1 MSEVTLLLS
10 LTSKSYL
17 GTFCFWWE
25 FTGYFPSFFF
35 FFSFYLSRSLL
46 FAFLPAFQLLMRFLA
61 QISKLWNTKYRIA
74 VTKKGLWSLL
84 TDFCGLWIKPSG
96 LIYSTQITN
105 KQYQH
110 RATVL
115 GSFVK
120 YLPEVEQIQT
130 LPKEPICRREAMP
143 SYLPLSGFIYWW
155 AFLKKYLP
163 VTWRGTPTGYVSQKA
178 YQNMIEHIFCHTNYS
193 CGLWTY

>member
-1 MSEVTLLLS
+1 MRI
-10 LTSKSYL
+10 YWI
-17 GTFCFWWE
+17 F
-25 FTGYFPSFFF
+25 SFFF
-35 FFSFYLSRSLL
+35 FFFHSACPEVCSLH
-46 FAFLPAFQLLMRFLA
+46 FFQPFSYWWGSWHRFPSTET
-61 QISKLWNTKYRIA
+61 QNTELQWP
-74 VTKKGLWSLL
+74 KKSLWSLL
-84 TDFCGLWIKPSG
+84 TDFCGLWIKPLG

-115 GSFVK
+115 ASFVK

-130 LPKEPICRREAMP
+130 LPKEPICRREVMP